1 MTRDAMTES
10 ARASVERAAASALS
24 VLYES
29 ATAVVIDKPAWLLV
43 HDSAWAGPREKTVMS
58 LVRAQLGDGLVPV
71 HRLDRQTSG
80 ALLLAKGPDAARAW
94 QEAMSDGRGDKRY
107 LALVRGCLRGACDV
121 DHALRD
127 EDDVS
132 REARSRFE
140 PVCTREGEARS
151 SLVMAQIFTGRT
163 HQVRRHAKHI
173 SHPLL
178 GDSNY
183 GKQPLNRWFRDHYSL
198 QRLALHAYG
207 LCVARSDGERIDV
220 RCPLATD
227 LASVCDGLYGDEAWR
242 TRVAQM

>member
-1 MTRDAMTES
+1 MTES
-10 ARASVERAAASALS
+10 ARDAVERAASSALR

-29 ATAVVIDKPAWLLV
+29 ASAVVIDKPAWLLV

-58 LVRAQLGDGLVPV
+58 LVRAQLGEGLVPV

-80 ALLLAKGPDAARAW
+80 ALVLAKGSDAARAW
-94 QEAMSDGRGDKRY
+94 QGALGEGKSDKRY
-107 LALVRGCLRGACDV
+107 LALVRGCLKAPCDV

-127 EDDVS
+127 DDDVA

-198 QRLALHAYG
+198 SRLALHAYG
-207 LCVARSDGERIDV
+207 LCLERDDGERIDV
-220 RCPLATD
+220 RCPLADD
-227 LASVCDGLYGDEAWR
+227 LAAVCDALYGEHDWR
-242 TRVAQM
+242 GRLAQW